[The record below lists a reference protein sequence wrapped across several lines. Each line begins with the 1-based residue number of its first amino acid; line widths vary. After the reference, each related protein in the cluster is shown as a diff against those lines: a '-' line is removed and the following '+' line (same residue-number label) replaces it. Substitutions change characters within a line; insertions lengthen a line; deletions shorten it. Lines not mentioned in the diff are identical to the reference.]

1 MGGDKKYSLIL
12 GSQSPRR
19 KELLSWM
26 KVPFEII
33 CSDVDENSEISD
45 PREMVEA
52 IALRKARAVF
62 DLCTV
67 KEGFGQTFF
76 PLIVT
81 ADTIVCLNKKVY
93 GKPKDV
99 NDARRMLLE
108 LSGKDHK
115 VLTGVTILAF
125 NPETNKAKERT
136 FSCGTH
142 VVFDNITEDILENYL
157 ASGESLDKAG
167 SYGIQGQ
174 TLTFISHLE
183 GSYSN
188 VVGFPLSHFIE
199 ELKVF
204 LDYPHDEV
212 GQWRKLF
219 HHG

>member
-1 MGGDKKYSLIL
+1 MAADKKYSLIL

-19 KELLSWM
+19 KELLGWM

-33 CSDVDENSEISD
+33 CSDADESSNIED

-52 IALRKARAVF
+52 IALRKAKAVF
-62 DLCTV
+62 ELCAT
-67 KEGFGQTFF
+67 KEGFGKTFF
-76 PLIVT
+76 PLVVT
-81 ADTIVCLNKKVY
+81 ADTIVCLNKVVY

-99 NDARRMLLE
+99 NDARRMLRE

-115 VLTGVTILAF
+115 VLTGVTILAL
-125 NPETNKAKERT
+125 NPENNKIKERV
-136 FSCGTH
+136 FSCATH
-142 VVFDNITEDILENYL
+142 VVFDHITDDILENYL

-188 VVGFPLSHFIE
+188 VVGFPLSHFID

-204 LDYPHDEV
+204 LDHPQDEV
-212 GQWRKLF
+212 GNWRKLF
-219 HHG
+219 YHG